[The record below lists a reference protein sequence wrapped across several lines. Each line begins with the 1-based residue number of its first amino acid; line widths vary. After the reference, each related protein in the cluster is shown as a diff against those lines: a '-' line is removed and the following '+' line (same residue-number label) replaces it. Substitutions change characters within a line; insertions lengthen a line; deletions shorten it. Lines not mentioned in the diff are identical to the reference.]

1 MIYIADTHAWIEYLN
16 GSKKG
21 IMLQHILENQ
31 KNKIITIECCIAEI
45 ISYSL
50 REGRDYAKAIEVIK
64 SNSVILPITSDIW
77 IEAAIIRFE
86 LRKKIAHFGLIDA
99 ILVSKQKELNCKVV
113 SGDPHFKTLKNVV
126 YVGD

>member
-126 YVGD
+126 